1 MDQRSYPEGRT
12 PFYSKWV
19 GDILKFVKRSSGVEF
34 FSLNGSTGDVYGT
47 GIVKSTRQRFTI
59 AQVNAGAT
67 ILPAVEGYKYRLIDA
82 KIIAIGGAA
91 AAGTTVDIG
100 GTQTSAVKLVAFAQ
114 AGLTQNTLLRDGDAS
129 GAILA
134 AGASYV
140 QNDVNTAITIGKTGS
155 AFTTA
160 THFDVV
166 LSYALEV

>member
-67 ILPAVEGYKYRLIDA
+67 VLAAVEGYKYRLIDA
-82 KIIAIGGAA
+82 KIVAIGGAA
-91 AAGTTVDIG
+91 GAVTTVDIK
-100 GTQTSAVKLVAFAQ
+100 GTQSSVVKLVAAAQ
-114 AGLTQNTLLRDGDAS
+114 AGLTQNTVVRDGDAT
-129 GAILA
+129 GAVLA

-140 QNDVNTAITIGKTGS
+140 QNDANTAITIGKTGS
-155 AFTTA
+155 DVTTA
-160 THFDVV
+160 SHFDVV
-166 LSYALEV
+166 LTYALEV